1 MAFFVFLGVKMIK
14 INSELIDKTEISLM
28 DYLVENNYKLSR
40 IAVECNEEI
49 VPKSQYETF
58 IIHDGDSVEIVSFV
72 GGG

>member
-1 MAFFVFLGVKMIK
+1 MIK
-14 INSELIDKTEISLM
+14 INSVLIDKTEINLM
-28 DYLVENNYKLSR
+28 DYLVENNYKLNR